1 MAVNTTKSV
10 GSAAA
15 KETAIQDLEKQV
27 KDAARALTAEKLVKV
42 SIPKV
47 LEKHIGP
54 TLLLGIN
61 GVQIVL
67 PVDGKDYEV
76 PAPFRDHLAAYL
88 DNLQS

>member
-1 MAVNTTKSV
+1 MAINTVKSTTK
-10 GSAAA
+10 A
-15 KETAIQDLEKQV
+15 KETAISELEKQV
-27 KDAARALTAEKLVKV
+27 KEAAIALKAEKLVKV
-42 SIPKV
+42 SIPKA

-67 PVDGKDYEV
+67 PVDGKEYDV
-76 PAPFRDHLAAYL
+76 PAPFKANLNEYI

>member
-1 MAVNTTKSV
+1 MAVNTTKSA
-10 GSAAA
+10 GAA
-15 KETAIQDLEKQV
+15 KETAIADLEKQV
-27 KDAARALTAEKLVKV
+27 KEAAAALGSTKLVKV
-42 SIPKV
+42 SIPKA

-76 PAPFRDHLAAYL
+76 NEPFKAHLAAYL